1 MAAQCCKLT
10 DVIISQCTNLWTV
23 PQRLIDQAR
32 QMNNKQGNGKRQAVA
47 ARKLKTLSPNN
58 NNTKNLTQNQNITIN
73 LNSNEKMRF
82 NANHVHKIIL

>member
-10 DVIISQCTNLWTV
+10 DVMITQCDNLWTV

-32 QMNNKQGNGKRQAVA
+32 QMNNKQGHGKRQAVV
-47 ARKLKTLSPNN
+47 ARKLKALSPNN
-58 NNTKNLTQNQNITIN
+58 NNMNQNQNMTIN
-73 LNSNEKMRF
+73 LHSNEKMRF